1 MGVRAIW
8 IRTRR
13 VNFRCRNLA
22 NMIWSRQRT
31 SASGNLQHWCVMAE
45 NRYKVES
52 LHRYNVLR
60 QKKAGRVSAF
70 REGSSVLAVEDED
83 DPFADVPLYRFN
95 FLTL

>member
-1 MGVRAIW
+1 
-8 IRTRR
+8 
-13 VNFRCRNLA
+13 
-22 NMIWSRQRT
+22 
-31 SASGNLQHWCVMAE
+31 MAE

-83 DPFADVPLYRFN
+83 DPFAESRCND
-95 FLTL
+95 LTF